1 MRHVV
6 TAQPFGPVVRLLGRV
21 VTLLEGMAF
30 WTAAAFPFV
39 YLGAFLL
46 HARGSLGGTAITLL
60 AAVNLVAIV
69 AGHRYGGN
77 GRDR

>member
-1 MRHVV
+1 MI
-6 TAQPFGPVVRLLGRV
+6 AQPLGPVVRLLGRV

-30 WTAAAFPFV
+30 WTAAVFPFV
-39 YLGAFLL
+39 HLGAFLL

-77 GRDR
+77 RRDR

>member
-30 WTAAAFPFV
+30 WTAAVFPFV
-39 YLGAFLL
+39 HLGAFLL
-46 HARGSLGGTAITLL
+46 HARESLGGTTIALL
-60 AAVNLVAIV
+60 VAVNLVAIV

-77 GRDR
+77 RRDR